1 MAERA
6 NEFMNKWGQLLIQA
20 VFLSI
25 LVPWGWKITESMNRL
40 SADMQETHLWQSS
53 HVAKSEVESRA
64 LKLEI
69 IAELQNVVKNAIERS
84 EAKQD
89 RLSQDVRETDRVMR
103 DTAARI
109 GVVADGVTTLTAEL
123 GKLKAS
129 VVTALSDMDFRRNE
143 PQQKGK

>member
-1 MAERA
+1 
-6 NEFMNKWGQLLIQA
+6 MNKWGTLLIQA

-25 LVPWGWKITESMNRL
+25 LIPWGWKMTEAVNHL
-40 SADMQETHLWQSS
+40 SADMQEARAWQAA
-53 HVAKSEVESRA
+53 HIAKSEVEARA

-69 IAELQNVVKNAIERS
+69 SAELQNVVKAAIERS

-103 DTAARI
+103 DTAARL

-143 PQQKGK
+143 TRDEKGK